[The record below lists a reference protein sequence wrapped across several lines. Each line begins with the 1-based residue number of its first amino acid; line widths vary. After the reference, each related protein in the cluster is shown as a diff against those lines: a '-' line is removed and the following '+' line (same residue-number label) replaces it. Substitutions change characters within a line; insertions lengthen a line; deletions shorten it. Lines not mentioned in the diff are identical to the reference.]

1 MMSLNGDIRDLRES
15 RKQNVTDRGHGM
27 SKDRQETEARI
38 VAGGFAVL
46 AEAGLPGFGVNAV
59 ARAAGCDKKLIYRYF
74 EGEEGLLAAMG
85 AASGQAMAAALQGAL
100 REPVPDYAGLVAR
113 LLRALAGHLAEDA
126 LAREAA
132 RVALAAPGAAAAPF
146 RAARAA
152 VLREWFQRAKAE
164 MGLVAPE
171 GADAAAVNAVLI
183 AGVEAL
189 AVAGDYAGLSFL
201 QDGARID
208 AALDRLSAVHR

>member
-1 MMSLNGDIRDLRES
+1 
-15 RKQNVTDRGHGM
+15 M

-74 EGEEGLLAAMG
+74 EGEEGLLTAMG
-85 AASGQAMAAALQGAL
+85 AASGQAMAFALQGAL
-100 REPVPDYAGLVAR
+100 REPVADYAGLVAR
-113 LLRALAGHLAEDA
+113 LLQALAGHLAEDA

-132 RVALAAPGAAAAPF
+132 RVALAAPEAAAAPF

-152 VLREWFQRAKAE
+152 VLREWFARAKAE
-164 MGLVAPE
+164 TGLAAPE

-189 AVAGDYAGLSFL
+189 AVAGEYAGLSL
-201 QDGARID
+201 LRDGARVG
-208 AALDRLSAVHR
+208 AALERLSSVHR

>member
-1 MMSLNGDIRDLRES
+1 MSR
-15 RKQNVTDRGHGM
+15 
-27 SKDRQETEARI
+27 DRQETEARI

-46 AEAGLPGFGVNAV
+46 AEAGLAGFGVNAV

-85 AASGQAMAAALQGAL
+85 AASGQAMAFALQDAL
-100 REPVPDYAGLVAR
+100 RDPVADYAGLVAR
-113 LLRALAGHLAEDA
+113 LLRALAAHLAEDG

-132 RVALAAPGAAAAPF
+132 RVALAAPEAAAAPF

-152 VLREWFQRAKAE
+152 VLREWFARAKAE
-164 MGLVAPE
+164 TGLAAPE
-171 GADAAAVNAVLI
+171 GVDAAAVNAVLI

-189 AVAGDYAGLSFL
+189 AVAGEYAGLSL
-201 QDGARID
+201 ARDGARVGG
-208 AALDRLSAVHR
+208 ALERLAGVHR

>member
-1 MMSLNGDIRDLRES
+1 MMSLNGDIWVSGES
-15 RKQNVTDRGHGM
+15 RKENVTEWGHAV

-46 AEAGLPGFGVNAV
+46 AAVGLPGFGVNAV

-85 AASGQAMAAALQGAL
+85 AASGQAMAFALQGAL
-100 REPVPDYAGLVAR
+100 REPLADYASLVAR
-113 LLRALAGHLAEDA
+113 LLRALA
-126 LAREAA
+126 
-132 RVALAAPGAAAAPF
+132 APEAAAAPF

-152 VLREWFQRAKAE
+152 VLRDWFVRAKAE
-164 MGLVAPE
+164 TGLAAP
-171 GADAAAVNAVLI
+171 GGVDVAAVNAVLI

-189 AVAGDYAGLSFL
+189 AVAGEYAGLSL
-201 QDGARID
+201 SRD
-208 AALDRLSAVHR
+208 AARVGAALERLSSVHR

>member
-1 MMSLNGDIRDLRES
+1 
-15 RKQNVTDRGHGM
+15 M
-27 SKDRQETEARI
+27 SKDRQETEVRI
-38 VAGGFAVL
+38 VAAGFAVL

-85 AASGQAMAAALQGAL
+85 AASGQAMAFALQGAL
-100 REPVPDYAGLVAR
+100 REPVADYAGLVAR
-113 LLRALAGHLAEDA
+113 LLRALAAHLAEDA

-132 RVALAAPGAAAAPF
+132 RVALAAPEAAAAPF
-146 RAARAA
+146 RAARAS
-152 VLREWFQRAKAE
+152 VLREWFARAKAE
-164 MGLVAPE
+164 TGLAAPE

-201 QDGARID
+201 RDGVRIG
-208 AALDRLSAVHR
+208 AALERLSAVQR